1 MAIPFLDTENKQ
13 MTLISRT
20 AYPRFKKQFNRKE
33 IRSFYHLTESDLGFV
48 KSFARGNEQRL
59 TLATLLK
66 TFQHLGYFPDLKDI
80 PISVPAFL
88 CEQMKF
94 HSELKYLNEENL
106 RTSLYRY
113 KESVRHHLHI
123 QPFTSEEKHN
133 IENFINSTAHTMSD
147 PADLIN
153 ATIVEFKTK
162 NIELP
167 AFSTLDRLVGN
178 IRQKVHQELYT
189 KITKSL
195 HPMQRQLLEDLLTVQ
210 ADEKF
215 TRFSQLK
222 KNPGVLTLKNIR
234 NWVDHLHEIES
245 IIDPKPFIQGIT
257 HTKVRQFAAEI
268 EPLQA
273 GDVLKIQNINKRHT
287 LLLCFLHRVQ
297 NQVRDELVEMF
308 LKRMKRTVNA
318 AREKLKALQ
327 EENRSLEEKLI
338 KTFGQILNAAGNE
351 EKSTADFGDDVKKIL
366 QHEGGTQK
374 LKQQYEMTSAY
385 HQNNYLPLL
394 WQIHAQYRSVL
405 FRLLGPFKIKS
416 STQDQRLIKAFD
428 YVEKT
433 QFKRSGFLPLEI
445 DLSFTSKSWQQFII
459 TKKENTKMIDRRAL
473 EVCVLIHLAD
483 ELECANLYIEGAENY
498 GNPHTQFLSL
508 EECNERLPEY
518 SQKVGIPATGKAAV
532 NVLKT
537 RLSQAIEAAD
547 NHFPENSELTIDKN
561 GTPHLKRQSKGQKP
575 ENLEAFQIE
584 VRARMPERHLL
595 DILKNANHW
604 TEYTRHFGPPSGSIS
619 KMQHKVSLYLFTIF
633 GNGCLLGDSQTAR
646 HTQGL
651 IDRRVLQRINSQHI
665 NIEKLEAALTDLINE
680 YKRFSL
686 TGYWGKGQAAIA
698 DGTHMPLIENNL
710 LGETHIRYG
719 GYGGIAYHH
728 ISNNYIALFCNFISC
743 GVWEGTYIL
752 DGLLKNA
759 SSIQPNTLHAD
770 TQGQSEPIFG
780 LSYLLGIKL
789 FTRMRN
795 WNDATFYRPY
805 KGAKY
810 QHINTLF
817 TEVIDWG
824 VIETHW
830 SDMMQVVLSIQAGKV
845 LPSMLLRKLGSKNR
859 KNKLYQ
865 AFRELG
871 RVERTIF
878 LMRYISDPSFRFN
891 IRAETTK
898 IESFHSFL
906 DWIAFGGPLIKSGD
920 PVEQAKHMKYMDII
934 ANSVILQNVVDLTD
948 VLNNMANEGF
958 KITPEL
964 IASLSPYMCE
974 NILRFG
980 KWTLD
985 MEELPNQL
993 HQKKIP
999 ITI

>member
-1 MAIPFLDTENKQ
+1 
-13 MTLISRT
+13 MTLINRT
-20 AYPRFKKQFNRKE
+20 AYPRFKKQFNQEEVK
-33 IRSFYHLTESDLGFV
+33 SLYHLTESDLNFI
-48 KSFARGNEQRL
+48 KSSARGNEQRL

-66 TFQHLGYFPDLKDI
+66 TFQHLGYFPDLKAI
-80 PISVPAFL
+80 PISVPDFL
-88 CEQMKF
+88 CWQMKF
-94 HSELKYLNEENL
+94 HSELKYLNKDNL

-113 KESVRHHLHI
+113 KESIRHHLHI
-123 QPFTSEEKHN
+123 QPFTPETKHN
-133 IENFINSTAHTMSD
+133 VKNFIRSTAHTMSD

-153 ATIVEFKTK
+153 ATIVEFKDN

-178 IRQKVHQELYT
+178 IRQEVHQALYT
-189 KITKSL
+189 KITRNL
-195 HPMQRQLLEDLLTVQ
+195 QPLQRKLLDNLLTVQ

-215 TRFSQLK
+215 TRFSTLK
-222 KNPGVLTLKNIR
+222 NDPGVLTLKNIR
-234 NWVDHLHEIES
+234 KWVDHLYEVES
-245 IIDPKPFIQGIT
+245 IIDPKPFIQGIP

-273 GDVLKIQNINKRHT
+273 GDVLKIQDTNKRYT

-308 LKRMKRTVNA
+308 LKRMKRTVNT
-318 AREKLKALQ
+318 AREKLKVLQ
-327 EENRSLEEKLI
+327 EEHRSLEEKLLQ
-338 KTFGQILNAAGNE
+338 TFGKILNAAGDE
-351 EKSTADFGDDVKKIL
+351 DRSTDDFGNDVKKIL
-366 QHEGGTQK
+366 QHGGGIQK
-374 LKQQYEMTSAY
+374 LAQQYQMASAY
-385 HQNNYLPLL
+385 HQNHYLPLL
-394 WQIHAQYRSVL
+394 WKIHAQYRSVL
-405 FRLLGPFKIKS
+405 FCLLNPFTIKS

-428 YVEKT
+428 YVRQN
-433 QFKRSGFLPLEI
+433 QFKRNTLLPLEV
-445 DLSFTSKSWQQFII
+445 DLSFTSKAWRKFII
-459 TKKENTKMIDRRAL
+459 VKSENTKKIDRRAL

-483 ELECANLYIEGAENY
+483 ELECANLYIEDAENF
-498 GNPHTQFLSL
+498 GDPHAQFLSSQ
-508 EECNERLPEY
+508 ECNERLPEY
-518 SQKVGIPATGKAAV
+518 SQKVGIPTTGKEAV
-532 NVLKT
+532 NALKA
-537 RLSQAIEAAD
+537 RLSQAIESAD

-561 GTPHLKRQSKGQKP
+561 GTPHLKRQPKGQKP
-575 ENLEAFQIE
+575 ENLEAFQSE

-604 TEYTRHFGPPSGSIS
+604 TDYTRHFGPPSGSIS
-619 KMQHKVSLYLFTIF
+619 KMHHKVSRYLFTIF

-651 IDRRVLQRINSQHI
+651 IDRRILQRINAQHI
-665 NIEKLEAALTDLINE
+665 NIAKLENALTDLVNE

-686 TGYWGKGQAAIA
+686 TEYWGKGQAAIA

-752 DGLLKNA
+752 DGLWKNA
-759 SSIQPNTLHAD
+759 SSTQPDTLHAD
-770 TQGQSEPIFG
+770 TQGQSEPILG

-795 WNDATFYRPY
+795 WNEVTFYRPH
-805 KGAKY
+805 KGSKY
-810 QHINTLF
+810 QHIDTLF
-817 TEVIDWG
+817 TEVINWDI
-824 VIETHW
+824 IETHW
-830 SDMMQVVLSIQAGKV
+830 FDMMQVVLSIQAGKV

-871 RVERTIF
+871 RIERTIF
-878 LMRYISDPSFRFN
+878 LMRYISEPSFRFN

-906 DWIAFGGPLIKSGD
+906 DWIAFGGPIIKKGD

-934 ANSVILQNVVDLTD
+934 ANSIMLQNVADLTE
-948 VLNNMANEGF
+948 VLNTMAEEGF

-964 IASLSPYMCE
+964 IAGLSPYMCE
-974 NILRFG
+974 SILRFG
-980 KWTLD
+980 KWNLD
-985 MEELPNQL
+985 MQELPNQL
-993 HQKKIP
+993 NPKP
-999 ITI
+999 IQITM